1 MTVARAPL
9 GPRAEVVVWERTC
22 VGCGRSGPLLC
33 AACSGGR
40 LRPLPLAIPFVA
52 EGRAL
57 GPYDGPLGRA
67 VLRAKGRPDRD
78 AAIAV
83 ARALRAA
90 VRDDVE
96 VQAWIRDAALV
107 VWAPSPWTRRL
118 RRGFA
123 LGAVLAA
130 EIAPS
135 HRLSPVL
142 RLAPGARQAS
152 LGAGDRRAA
161 LRGRVRA
168 TRAVRGPVLLIDD
181 VVTTGATLEACACE
195 LLGSGA
201 DVVRVITACV
211 AESGRATGGL
221 ADARDTLRRKS

>member
-9 GPRAEVVVWERTC
+9 GRPAEVVVWERTC

-33 AACSGGR
+33 AGCSGGR

-78 AAIAV
+78 VAIAV

-90 VRDDVE
+90 VRDDPD

-107 VWAPSPWTRRL
+107 TWAPSPWTRRL

-123 LGAVLAA
+123 LGAVLATA
-130 EIAPS
+130 IGRS

-142 RLAPGARQAS
+142 RLAPGQRQAS

-161 LRGRVRA
+161 LCGRLRA
-168 TRAVRGPVLLIDD
+168 TRAVRGPVVLVDD

-201 DVVRVITACV
+201 EVVRVIAACV
-211 AESGRATGGL
+211 AESGRSGG
-221 ADARDTLRRKS
+221 DPPGARDMLRRKS